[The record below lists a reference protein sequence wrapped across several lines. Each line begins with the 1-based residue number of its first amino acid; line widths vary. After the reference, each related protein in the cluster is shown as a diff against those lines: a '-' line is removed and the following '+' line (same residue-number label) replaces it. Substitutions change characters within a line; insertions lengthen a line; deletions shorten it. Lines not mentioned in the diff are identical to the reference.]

1 MYESSLSAKRN
12 LTTEE
17 LKVWRHAAAY
27 AKTNTSF
34 LFSFFTYNYFLL
46 LFSIYTVAA
55 SNTQIGIEAI
65 PVQDS
70 CSQQTKLTRKYSEG
84 TC

>member
-17 LKVWRHAAAY
+17 LKVWSHAAAY
-27 AKTNTSF
+27 TKANSSLLLYF
-34 LFSFFTYNYFLL
+34 LTYNYFLL
-46 LFSIYTVAA
+46 LFCIYTVAA
-55 SNTQIGIEAI
+55 SKPQIRTEATA
-65 PVQDS
+65 VQDS
-70 CSQQTKLTRKYSEG
+70 CRQQTKLTRKYSEG